1 MNSDTRCLGR
11 TPVRAAR
18 RCQPRNPRPQG
29 WKAWLLLSSLDLGEF
44 HLFSNLKKYALKY
57 SSRNAVFR
65 EWLSPTL
72 ARPWNSPVNQAE
84 SARSI
89 CSGRHPGQLL
99 TLALDGSGLIFNVI
113 EMNNLH
119 GSSFLS
125 RFQYKRA
132 VISDV
137 KIPLFLEEMVSGYG
151 YLRDTGYVL
160 SVLFISNAQSASP
173 EKLLRTSAEGE
184 CSAGLL
190 WASPGMELESE
201 LRPKGE
207 GCLQD
212 WGCILCL
219 SHDTCVLV
227 YILTVKSIL

>member
-1 MNSDTRCLGR
+1 MTLSYTCASLKLPCEPGGK
-11 TPVRAAR
+11 RA
-18 RCQPRNPRPQG
+18 
-29 WKAWLLLSSLDLGEF
+29 E
-44 HLFSNLKKYALKY
+44 HLWQQAPWTALNFG
-57 SSRNAVFR
+57 SRWIR
-65 EWLSPTL
+65 
-72 ARPWNSPVNQAE
+72 
-84 SARSI
+84 
-89 CSGRHPGQLL
+89 
-99 TLALDGSGLIFNVI
+99 LIFNFI

-125 RFQYKRA
+125 WFQYKRA

-160 SVLFISNAQSASP
+160 SVLFILNAQSASP